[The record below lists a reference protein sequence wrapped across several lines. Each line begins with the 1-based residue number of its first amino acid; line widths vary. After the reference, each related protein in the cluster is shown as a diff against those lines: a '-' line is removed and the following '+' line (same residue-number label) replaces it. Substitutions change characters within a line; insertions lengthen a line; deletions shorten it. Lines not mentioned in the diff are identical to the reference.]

1 MKRSNTAL
9 KRKVPGDADE
19 RDIDFDELPTYVGYQ
34 VRRTQ
39 ARIFSEFETTLKD
52 FDFTPGSFGVLTLI
66 RANPG
71 ITQVTLAAAFGVD
84 KSTMSPVIFR
94 LEKRGLI
101 RREILPADRRCHA
114 LFFDDAG
121 ESLFLAARE
130 KIRAF
135 EEECGNPS
143 LQIGAARAGPSA
155 GRSFREVERLLAATS
170 WRSWHAGR
178 ASRGISGRVHACSAS
193 RDGTSCAGWP
203 SMRAMRL
210 PNRSSS

>member
-1 MKRSNTAL
+1 MAAR
-9 KRKVPGDADE
+9 RKLPGDAGE

-39 ARIFSEFETTLKD
+39 ARIFSEFEATLKD

-101 RREILPADRRCHA
+101 RREVLPSDRRCHA
-114 LFFDDAG
+114 LFFEDAG
-121 ESLFLAARE
+121 APAFLAARE
-130 KIRAF
+130 KIRSF
-135 EEECGNPS
+135 EGS
-143 LQIGAARAGPSA
+143 VAARLTKLEQ
-155 GRSFREVERLLAATS
+155 RELARLL
-170 WRSWHAGR
+170 
-178 ASRGISGRVHACSAS
+178 VKLQ
-193 RDGTSCAGWP
+193 DGEDAVAPG
-203 SMRAMRL
+203 
-210 PNRSSS
+210 

>member
-1 MKRSNTAL
+1 MPSEM
-9 KRKVPGDADE
+9 GD

-39 ARIFSEFETTLKD
+39 ARIFSEFEATLKD
-52 FDFTPGSFGVLTLI
+52 FEFTPGSFGVLTLI

-101 RREILPADRRCHA
+101 RREVLVSDRRCHS
-114 LFFDDAG
+114 LYFDDSG
-121 ESLFLAARE
+121 EETFLSARE

-135 EEECGNPS
+135 EEKV
-143 LQIGAARAGPSA
+143 AARLSKLEQHELA
-155 GRSFREVERLLAATS
+155 RLLAKLQGS
-170 WRSWHAGR
+170 EDFLR
-178 ASRGISGRVHACSAS
+178 AS
-193 RDGTSCAGWP
+193 
-203 SMRAMRL
+203 
-210 PNRSSS
+210 

>member
-1 MKRSNTAL
+1 MKRATSEL
-9 KRKVPGDADE
+9 RKMPSEMGD

-39 ARIFSEFETTLKD
+39 ARIFSEFEATLKD

-101 RREILPADRRCHA
+101 RREVLVSDRRCHS
-114 LFFDDAG
+114 LYFDDSG
-121 ESLFLAARE
+121 EETFLSARE

-135 EEECGNPS
+135 EEKV
-143 LQIGAARAGPSA
+143 AARLSKLEQHELA
-155 GRSFREVERLLAATS
+155 RLLAKLQGS
-170 WRSWHAGR
+170 EDFLR
-178 ASRGISGRVHACSAS
+178 AS
-193 RDGTSCAGWP
+193 
-203 SMRAMRL
+203 
-210 PNRSSS
+210 